1 VRRARPKLD
10 RALLEGQGRGTAAR
24 RTLHALLRGARGP
37 LPLEQALSFALD
49 IAEDLAD
56 DEARGPSQAAPL
68 TPDDVIVVDDRAAFA
83 PEFAPTK
90 AELAPVWCPPP
101 QVDGAPFDHQAN
113 RYVLGLLL
121 YKMLTGSHP
130 FGGMGLREMLEAA
143 RSSEPPP
150 FKQEQA
156 TALPPGLQSLVL
168 KLLSQDPAARPS
180 SAAEVAD
187 ALHGF
192 SGRAGLAD
200 AGPRGGGP
208 PAALF
213 AHDTLPSSG
222 VARDAVL
229 REAAERR
236 AAAPAARLEAPPGLV
251 AAPPPKRPAPSAKG
265 WVAALLPLALGAAV
279 AAAAVTQLKPPDATP
294 QPKASVGAMKA
305 IGPGELTAED
315 CASCHARQASEW
327 RRSVMGHAV
336 KSPLFNALEALVQE
350 QIGRDNDCPNG
361 AGALRK
367 TTAELACRNPQTGV
381 AISGSGGE
389 HWCVNCHAPSEVQE
403 NLMPPWDGRGRGNP
417 RANFP
422 VKDLIGERAKEGISC
437 GFCHQVHGPVSPRSR
452 SAYQGNPTWTSFVTG
467 AVFESRPEDRAGLFG
482 ISNSGY
488 EMRLGSFVLGG
499 KPLEEGP
506 DGSALVHARP
516 DDAQRKYLRSSEF
529 CGACHDVRLFG
540 SDAINAPAKGEH
552 FKRLRNAYSEWRDW
566 ARLEERK
573 GKTAATCIDCHMSE
587 YPGACEPDPGGA
599 GDDLCPEG
607 TRWVKR
613 APGTFPKGRVASSSQ
628 ELTPITTHYLS
639 GVDLPLSHDYPK
651 ELLDES
657 SLDLAGIPI
666 SAKKRRDALLK
677 AAFDFDLGTL
687 SLKGDRL
694 LVPVEIENIGGGHK
708 IPAGF
713 SQEREIWV
721 HLTVKDGQGRTLYEV
736 GRVDR
741 PDEDLRDKIFDR
753 VNTDPH
759 ARRPPRSTARLVR
772 RRRPRWPRSPRVVP
786 SPGDGR
792 VALRGQ
798 GPDQLPERLPA
809 LRDLHRDDRVRRLV
823 PAPARARAP
832 PRGALRRRRVRPR
845 HRRVHLQ
852 PLRLAGAV
860 RDVLPGRRP
869 RRVARRAEGARR
881 DHRHA
886 LAAPERAPVVH
897 VRPRGRAG
905 EGADHR
911 PRAPALPRLPPVLAP
926 GLRRVRGRDEPARAP
941 PERPAARS
949 PDARAPRDHG
959 DREGRALGR
968 FPMTAAGPSP
978 VGVKSFLDA
987 PILRGLDA
995 RAQRELEAAT
1005 PLVDAQPGKALY
1017 QQGERA
1023 DSFYVVLGGSV
1034 ELAAARREGAPA
1046 ALVRTASAGESFGEE
1061 ATVTGRRHASALA
1074 GASGARVAKIPVHMF
1089 PARRGALGARRA
1101 RRSARAHPAARGRAR
1116 RDRGLTARAEP
1127 RRGRPRVDRRRRLVP
1142 HVRAGPGDLS
1152 PRRRLGRAVRGRRR
1166 ASCRCRA
1173 RTTSGCACGPT
1184 SGEAISSATR
1194 SSRTRPRAPRARSR
1208 TARRSCSACPPAW
1221 CARSPPKIPSCSPR
1235 LRRVSL
1241 GTSDRQREIVG
1252 RAAKNATQHVF
1263 RDLYRVQVA
1272 RSLLV
1277 IDLETCVRCGQCS
1290 WACGSLYGA
1299 SRLIRRG
1306 DKIVGA
1312 GLRADGDAAPDPDAV
1327 SSLLL
1332 PSSCQHCENPACMVD
1347 CPTGAIGKDEGG
1359 EVFIREELC
1368 TGCGACA
1375 RACPWTNIQMSPRPK
1390 EALRPAGIPA
1400 ELLATKCDLCRTY
1413 ERGPACVQ
1421 VCPTGSIL
1429 RVDPQRDWSEVA
1441 ALLGGARRAARA
1453 TAARPVVPAWS
1464 VVGGAAI
1471 GAAAIALVGLVMRSR
1486 GHWVPWRGV
1495 GYGAGWAAGGAM
1507 LALASYALPKRLVR
1521 VWMRLGGRRSSE
1533 GSREDKTV
1541 RSVTRPHY
1549 LAHLALGL
1557 FALGLALVHAPHLS
1571 LVAPTL
1577 GSALLLCLALASATG
1592 IAMGL
1597 VYAGAPAALSR
1608 IERSPLLPE
1617 DFAKERLAL
1626 STRLYKHLSGRDDL
1640 LKAVAERVL
1649 LPYAQSLLGPIALVA
1664 SGRTLAAEERRL
1676 RGRIDDALAGRG
1688 ASRLGG
1694 LDDLVRTAVE
1704 LRALPAQ
1711 RALTLAL
1718 RSLLPVHIVAFALA
1732 LVLLIAHVVQ
1742 ALGAAR

>member
-1 VRRARPKLD
+1 
-10 RALLEGQGRGTAAR
+10 
-24 RTLHALLRGARGP
+24 
-37 LPLEQALSFALD
+37 
-49 IAEDLAD
+49 
-56 DEARGPSQAAPL
+56 
-68 TPDDVIVVDDRAAFA
+68 
-83 PEFAPTK
+83 
-90 AELAPVWCPPP
+90 
-101 QVDGAPFDHQAN
+101 
-113 RYVLGLLL
+113 
-121 YKMLTGSHP
+121 
-130 FGGMGLREMLEAA
+130 
-143 RSSEPPP
+143 
-150 FKQEQA
+150 
-156 TALPPGLQSLVL
+156 
-168 KLLSQDPAARPS
+168 
-180 SAAEVAD
+180 
-187 ALHGF
+187 
-192 SGRAGLAD
+192 
-200 AGPRGGGP
+200 
-208 PAALF
+208 
-213 AHDTLPSSG
+213 
-222 VARDAVL
+222 
-229 REAAERR
+229 
-236 AAAPAARLEAPPGLV
+236 
-251 AAPPPKRPAPSAKG
+251 
-265 WVAALLPLALGAAV
+265 
-279 AAAAVTQLKPPDATP
+279 
-294 QPKASVGAMKA
+294 
-305 IGPGELTAED
+305 
-315 CASCHARQASEW
+315 
-327 RRSVMGHAV
+327 
-336 KSPLFNALEALVQE
+336 
-350 QIGRDNDCPNG
+350 
-361 AGALRK
+361 
-367 TTAELACRNPQTGV
+367 
-381 AISGSGGE
+381 
-389 HWCVNCHAPSEVQE
+389 
-403 NLMPPWDGRGRGNP
+403 
-417 RANFP
+417 
-422 VKDLIGERAKEGISC
+422 
-437 GFCHQVHGPVSPRSR
+437 
-452 SAYQGNPTWTSFVTG
+452 
-467 AVFESRPEDRAGLFG
+467 
-482 ISNSGY
+482 
-488 EMRLGSFVLGG
+488 
-499 KPLEEGP
+499 
-506 DGSALVHARP
+506 
-516 DDAQRKYLRSSEF
+516 
-529 CGACHDVRLFG
+529 
-540 SDAINAPAKGEH
+540 
-552 FKRLRNAYSEWRDW
+552 
-566 ARLEERK
+566 
-573 GKTAATCIDCHMSE
+573 
-587 YPGACEPDPGGA
+587 
-599 GDDLCPEG
+599 
-607 TRWVKR
+607 
-613 APGTFPKGRVASSSQ
+613 
-628 ELTPITTHYLS
+628 
-639 GVDLPLSHDYPK
+639 
-651 ELLDES
+651 
-657 SLDLAGIPI
+657 
-666 SAKKRRDALLK
+666 
-677 AAFDFDLGTL
+677 
-687 SLKGDRL
+687 
-694 LVPVEIENIGGGHK
+694 
-708 IPAGF
+708 
-713 SQEREIWV
+713 
-721 HLTVKDGQGRTLYEV
+721 
-736 GRVDR
+736 
-741 PDEDLRDKIFDR
+741 
-753 VNTDPH
+753 
-759 ARRPPRSTARLVR
+759 
-772 RRRPRWPRSPRVVP
+772 
-786 SPGDGR
+786 
-792 VALRGQ
+792 
-798 GPDQLPERLPA
+798 
-809 LRDLHRDDRVRRLV
+809 
-823 PAPARARAP
+823 
-832 PRGALRRRRVRPR
+832 
-845 HRRVHLQ
+845 
-852 PLRLAGAV
+852 
-860 RDVLPGRRP
+860 
-869 RRVARRAEGARR
+869 
-881 DHRHA
+881 
-886 LAAPERAPVVH
+886 
-897 VRPRGRAG
+897 
-905 EGADHR
+905 
-911 PRAPALPRLPPVLAP
+911 
-926 GLRRVRGRDEPARAP
+926 
-941 PERPAARS
+941 
-949 PDARAPRDHG
+949 
-959 DREGRALGR
+959 
-968 FPMTAAGPSP
+968 MTAAGPSP

-1089 PARRGALGARRA
+1089 RRAAVRSGRAELADRLERTLQRAAARDAIAGSPLAQSLDEGGLESIVDVVSFHTFARGQVIYRQGDASVALFVVGDGLVQMQSEDDQRVRVRAYLGRGDFFGDEELEDATPRAASAVANGPSIVLSVPAR
-1101 RRSARAHPAARGRAR
+1101 
-1116 RDRGLTARAEP
+1116 
-1127 RRGRPRVDRRRRLVP
+1127 V
-1142 HVRAGPGDLS
+1142 VRAIAAKDPELF
-1152 PRRRLGRAVRGRRR
+1152 A
-1166 ASCRCRA
+1166 
-1173 RTTSGCACGPT
+1173 
-1184 SGEAISSATR
+1184 
-1194 SSRTRPRAPRARSR
+1194 
-1208 TARRSCSACPPAW
+1208 
-1221 CARSPPKIPSCSPR
+1221 R